1 MRDPSQ
7 TALDSN
13 LGSLFG
19 RVDHKLRVFHA
30 EREAVAQTTDHLFR
44 NETKVALGA
53 AIGAGLMSVAYSH
66 AIPADRNAPESSK
79 SIEGRWVEGERFKL
93 HSYGGVMLCSMTM
106 STSRSIPRRAAGLAC
121 TYLSQMLTRVCW
133 TSDQSNLCARRSGE
147 HGKCRRCA
155 VAHASPVGVFAFVQL
170 VLSGEFLGLATV
182 RKDGA
187 SASGGWLVRDEA
199 EQRTAS
205 LRSGRDLQTEGP
217 PCQKVQTTRSGSAPQ
232 GTARNTGEKSATV
245 TGGA

>member
-121 TYLSQMLTRVCW
+121 MYLSQMLTRVCW
-133 TSDQSNLCARRSGE
+133 TSDQSNLPHRR
-147 HGKCRRCA
+147 R
-155 VAHASPVGVFAFVQL
+155 L
-170 VLSGEFLGLATV
+170 
-182 RKDGA
+182 
-187 SASGGWLVRDEA
+187 
-199 EQRTAS
+199 
-205 LRSGRDLQTEGP
+205 
-217 PCQKVQTTRSGSAPQ
+217 
-232 GTARNTGEKSATV
+232 
-245 TGGA
+245 